1 MVFQNIMMGAA
12 GQGGGYEIDQS
23 IRFNK
28 SNSAYMHR
36 TPSSATNQKT
46 WTWSGWVKGY
56 FDRSSGD
63 IVVFGAGNSGGS
75 YTTELRFQVSTE
87 KLYFFTS
94 GTGGTTSLISS
105 SVYRDP
111 TAWYHIVIAV
121 DTTQSTSTDRIKIY
135 VNGNQ
140 LTDFS
145 TETYQ
150 GQNTN
155 TALNSTNKHSIG
167 KMTYA
172 NHYYPG
178 YQAEMNFIDGLA
190 LAPTSFGEYNDDGV
204 WIPKAYAGSYGT
216 NGFYITGATAGDLGE
231 DFSGNG
237 HDFTSSGLAADDQ
250 VPDSP
255 TLNFS
260 TLNAVSNGGNIT
272 LQDGNLLAVGVS
284 NWDSVFATISMGKTG
299 KWYFETRMDVATASN
314 GFISGIQ
321 ETKDQSRVWS
331 NYIGNTTATYGLGYS
346 LYTSGSGYYTNGSQT
361 AITGYSSAPVAG
373 DIIMCAVDLDNNKI
387 WWGLNGTWFNSGDPA
402 GGSGESAAIQ
412 ADTDYTFGVSTS
424 ASEDYFVN
432 FGADSTFGGDTAAG
446 GNSDG
451 GGIGDFKYAVPSGF
465 LCLCTSNL
473 PTPVITD
480 GSTNFN
486 IVLYTGTGNVT
497 RSVTGVGFQPDL
509 VYNKQRNNTSANVI
523 ANAVSGVNTFMAT
536 DQTTAES
543 SFTNSIYGYLSS
555 FDSDGYTLTPG
566 ATNNNYWNENAKN
579 FVSYNWLAG
588 NGTASNTDGSI
599 TSTVS
604 ANTTAGFSVLTFAG
618 SGGTGT
624 VGHGLSQ
631 PPNFIIVKSRDTSNA
646 WYTGSD
652 FYTTWEYY
660 QTLNS
665 NAAQSAGSTV
675 WNSTAPTSSVFSIG
689 ASLNTSAEDYV
700 AYCWHSV
707 EGFSK
712 FGSYT
717 GNGSTDGPFVWCGF
731 RPAFVLVKEYTSADD
746 WLVYDTSR
754 DTYNVAGQVWRPDSS
769 AAEFDGRGG
778 SRDMDI
784 LSNGFK
790 FRSSNAT
797 MNGSGAGYIFM
808 AFAEHPFGGEDV
820 APATAR

>member
-1 MVFQNIMMGAA
+1 MFTES
-12 GQGGGYEIDQS
+12 GQFFTSGGGYDIDQS

-28 SNSAYMHR
+28 NNSAYMHR

-63 IVVFGAGNSGGS
+63 IVVFGAGNSGGT

-204 WIPKAYAGSYGT
+204 WIPKAYDGSYGT

-255 TLNFS
+255 TLNFA
-260 TLNAVSNGGNIT
+260 TLNAVSNGGNIA

-299 KWYFETRMDVATASN
+299 KWYFETRMDVATAAN
-314 GFISGIQ
+314 GYISAIH
-321 ETKDQSRVWS
+321 ETENQSKVWS

-346 LYTSGSGYYTNGSQT
+346 LYTSGSGYYTNGSAT
-361 AITGYSSAPVAG
+361 AITGYSSAPAAG

-465 LCLCTSNL
+465 LCLCTANL
-473 PTPVITD
+473 PTPTIAD
-480 GSTNFN
+480 GSNHFKTL
-486 IVLYTGTGNVT
+486 LYTSDNIGAGG
-497 RSVTGVGFQPDL
+497 SQAVTGMGFQADFSWIK
-509 VYNKQRNNTSANVI
+509 NR
-523 ANAVSGVNTFMAT
+523 VSGSTTHTLYDAVRGAGKMLQSSA
-536 DQTTAES
+536 TTAEDS
-543 SFTNSIYGYLSS
+543 NSIYGYLGS
-555 FDSDGYTLTPG
+555 FDADGYTLTG
-566 ATNNNYWNENAKN
+566 GSTNANYINQSTNQY
-579 FVSYNWLAG
+579 VSWNWLAG
-588 NGTASNTDGSI
+588 NGTATNEVGTI

-604 ANTTAGFSVLTFAG
+604 VNTTAGFSIVRAASMAG
-618 SGGTGT
+618 SGGTI
-624 VGHGLSQ
+624 GHGLGTVPDMVIGRMQTETFNWQVWHQGLTNGTYSVHL
-631 PPNFIIVKSRDTSNA
+631 NDTSAQAAVATVYTALPTSTLINTGA
-646 WYTGSD
+646 SWTGSNPAI
-652 FYTTWEYY
+652 FY
-660 QTLNS
+660 
-665 NAAQSAGSTV
+665 
-675 WNSTAPTSSVFSIG
+675 VFTG
-689 ASLNTSAEDYV
+689 
-700 AYCWHSV
+700 V

-712 FGSYT
+712 YGVYT
-717 GNGSTDGPFVWCGF
+717 GNGSADGCFIYTGMT
-731 RPAFVLVKEYTSADD
+731 PAFVVIRSISNANSWTM
-746 WLVYDTSR
+746 YDTTR
-754 DTYNVAGQVWRPDSS
+754 QPYNANGRYILAESS
-769 AAEFDGRGG
+769 AAEVD
-778 SRDMDI
+778 STTVEIDI

-790 FRSSNAT
+790 ARDNQNNI
-797 MNGSGAGYIFM
+797 NGSGRTYIYM
-808 AFAEHPFGGEDV
+808 AFAEHPFGGDGV

>member
-1 MVFQNIMMGAA
+1 MSIIQGTSKSS
-12 GQGGGYEIDQS
+12 GGGYEIDQS

-231 DFSGNG
+231 DFSGNNN
-237 HDFTSSGLAADDQ
+237 DFTSSGLAADDQ
-250 VPDSP
+250 VVDTPTDNYA
-255 TLNFS
+255 TLNP
-260 TLNAVSNGGNIT
+260 LNTVAPVVLSNG
-272 LQDGNLLAVGVS
+272 NLSGTYAGGAYQTATS
-284 NWDSVFATISMGKTG
+284 GTISVNSG
-299 KWYFETRMDVATASN
+299 KWYWEVNVATVGAS
-314 GFISGIQ
+314 
-321 ETKDQSRVWS
+321 
-331 NYIGNTTATYGLGYS
+331 YIGLALADIRILGLEGTNTT
-346 LYTSGSGYYTNGSQT
+346 
-361 AITGYSSAPVAG
+361 
-373 DIIMCAVDLDNNKI
+373 
-387 WWGLNGTWFNSGDPA
+387 FNSGDAYVYGMSGHKFNGVTAVAYGATYTSGDVVGVAFDADA
-402 GGSGESAAIQ
+402 GTLTFYKNNSSQGVAYTGLTSGPYMFIDFLYSGA
-412 ADTDYTFGVSTS
+412 VHN
-424 ASEDYFVN
+424 VN
-432 FGADSTFGGDTAAG
+432 FGQL
-446 GNSDG
+446 
-451 GGIGDFKYAVPSGF
+451 GF
-465 LCLCTSNL
+465 TYTPPVGFVALSTSNL
-473 PTPVITD
+473 PTPAIAD
-480 GSTNFN
+480 GSTAFQTT
-486 IVLYTGTGNVT
+486 LYTATGSALEVNQIGNST
-497 RSVTGVGFQPDL
+497 FQPDF
-509 VYNKQRNNTSANVI
+509 VWVKNRTSASGQMIND
-523 ANAVSGVNTFMAT
+523 AVTGAQKFIRADSTAG
-536 DQTTAES
+536 QTTQ
-543 SFTNSIYGYLSS
+543 TQGLVS
-555 FDSDGYTLTPG
+555 FDADGFSVG
-566 ATNNNYWNENAKN
+566 TNGDFNYGTDS
-579 FVSYNWLAG
+579 FVGWQWLAG
-588 NGTASNTDGSI
+588 NGTATNEVGTI

-604 ANTTAGFSVLTFAG
+604 VNTTAGFSIVRAASMAG
-618 SGGTGT
+618 SGGTI
-624 VGHGLSQ
+624 GHGLGTVPDMVIGRMQSEVFNWWVWHQ
-631 PPNFIIVKSRDTSNA
+631 GLTGGTYHVKLNDTSA
-646 WYTGSD
+646 
-652 FYTTWEYY
+652 
-660 QTLNS
+660 Q
-665 NAAQSAGSTV
+665 AAAMSVYSAL
-675 WNSTAPTSSVFSIG
+675 PTSTLINTGGSWTNGNPAFFYVFTG
-689 ASLNTSAEDYV
+689 
-700 AYCWHSV
+700 V
-707 EGFSK
+707 EGYSK
-712 FGSYT
+712 FGKYN
-717 GNGSTDGPFVWCGF
+717 GNGSTDGSFIYTGF
-731 RPAFVLVKEYTSADD
+731 KPAFVISKRIDSADN
-746 WLVYDTSR
+746 WAMYDATR
-754 DTYNVAGQVWRPDSS
+754 DPYNVAEKYLLADTN
-769 AAEFDGRGG
+769 AAETTYSTAKVDF
-778 SRDMDI
+778 

-790 FRSSNAT
+790 WRGAVNFGN
-797 MNGSGAGYIFM
+797 NSGGTYIYM
-808 AFAEHPFGGEDV
+808 AFAENPFGGDGV